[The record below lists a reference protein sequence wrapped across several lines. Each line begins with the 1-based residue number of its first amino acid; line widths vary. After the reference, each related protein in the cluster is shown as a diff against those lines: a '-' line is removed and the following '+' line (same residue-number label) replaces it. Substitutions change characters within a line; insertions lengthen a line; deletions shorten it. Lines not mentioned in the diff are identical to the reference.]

1 MTMQRFK
8 STMLGI
14 GVGQLALIVLKV
26 TGLISLDWSSV
37 LLPLEVVSVAAVF
50 VFLYLI
56 VCVVEDIRNGVFT
69 DAYKEDDD
77 NGKE

>member
-8 STMLGI
+8 YTMLGI

-37 LLPLEVVSVAAVF
+37 LLPLEVVSVAAVL

>member
-37 LLPLEVVSVAAVF
+37 LLPLEVVSVAAVL

-69 DAYKEDDD
+69 DAYKEDGD

>member
-37 LLPLEVVSVAAVF
+37 LLPLEVVAIAAVL

-69 DAYKEDDD
+69 DAYKEDGD